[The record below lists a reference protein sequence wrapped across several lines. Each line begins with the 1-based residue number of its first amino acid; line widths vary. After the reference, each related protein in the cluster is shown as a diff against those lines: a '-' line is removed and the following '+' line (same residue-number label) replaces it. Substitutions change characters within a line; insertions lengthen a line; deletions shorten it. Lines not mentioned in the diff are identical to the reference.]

1 MQRREIIMNYVKTWF
16 VLDFFASF
24 PYSWVINYDDNPDS
38 SSSAYRTPQLLRLLK
53 FMRFIRILRLL
64 RVLKLQ
70 RIFIKFE
77 ENVASET
84 WNVIIKFVKL
94 IILITFIAH
103 WIACFFYAIA
113 ESEIGEDDN
122 CWIVVAGIRD
132 SPIRTKYIFSLYW
145 AFTTMTTVGYGDI
158 HPNTP
163 RERALTLITMLISCV
178 VYAYTIGSIG
188 SLVNRHNMHA
198 AQYKEKM
205 TYVNQFLIRKE
216 IPKELRLKI
225 RRYLEYILNS
235 KKTVKVDQ
243 EEVFAVLNKNLEI
256 KMRALLNGRILK
268 NIKVFKNFDIDFLSD
283 ITKQFK
289 KQTFALDDNIIVV
302 IFTYFKRTIGR
313 RRWRHNVLYCNWIGD
328 YFA

>member
-1 MQRREIIMNYVKTWF
+1 
-16 VLDFFASF
+16 
-24 PYSWVINYDDNPDS
+24 
-38 SSSAYRTPQLLRLLK
+38 
-53 FMRFIRILRLL
+53 MRFIRILRLL
-64 RVLKLQ
+64 RVLRLH
-70 RIFIKFE
+70 RIFIRLE
-77 ENVASET
+77 ENIASET
-84 WNVIIKFVKL
+84 MNIIIKFIKL

-103 WIACFFYAIA
+103 WIACFFYVVGDSELPND
-113 ESEIGEDDN
+113 ES
-122 CWIVVAGIRD
+122 WLVVAGID
-132 SPIRTKYIFSLYW
+132 KADVSTKYIFSLYW
-145 AFTTMTTVGYGDI
+145 AFATMTTVGYGDI

-163 RERALTLITMLISCV
+163 KERALTLITMLVSCV

-188 SLVNRHNMHA
+188 NLVSRHNMYA

-225 RRYLEYILNS
+225 RRYLEYVLNS

-256 KMRALLNGRILK
+256 KMRAFLNGRILK

-289 KQTFALDDNIIVV
+289 KQTFTVDDNIIVV
-302 IFTYFKRTIGR
+302 S
-313 RRWRHNVLYCNWIGD
+313 
-328 YFA
+328 